1 MDDSERC
8 PCGGATYR
16 ECCAPFHRGAEP
28 PDAERLMRSRY
39 AAFVLAELDYLWRT
53 LHPDHDDRSRDRRMW
68 ERELR
73 GGLKKLRY
81 RKLRILD
88 TAPPDADGVAQVLF
102 HVTLSA
108 SRRDASFA
116 ELSYFAHDGDGWRYL
131 VGETRALP
139 NPDGITLADWS
150 RS

>member
-1 MDDSERC
+1 
-8 PCGGATYR
+8 
-16 ECCAPFHRGAEP
+16 
-28 PDAERLMRSRY
+28 MRSRY
-39 AAFVLAELDYLWRT
+39 SAFVLADLDYLWRT
-53 LHPDHDDRSRDRRMW
+53 LHPDHDDRSRDRAEW

-73 GGLKKLRY
+73 AGSKKLRY
-81 RKLRILD
+81 RRLRILD
-88 TAPPDADGVAQVLF
+88 TAPPDRDGVAQVLF

-116 ELSYFAHDGDGWRYL
+116 ELSYFAQDGDGWRYL